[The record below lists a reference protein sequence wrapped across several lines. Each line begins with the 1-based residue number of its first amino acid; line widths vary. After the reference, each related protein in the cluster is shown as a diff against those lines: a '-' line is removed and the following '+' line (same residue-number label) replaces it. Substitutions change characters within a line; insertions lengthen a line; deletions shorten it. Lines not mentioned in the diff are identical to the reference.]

1 MEDKLIVK
9 DATKRSILRWI
20 HIVFSIP
27 ILGYIY
33 SPFEEI
39 PKYAA
44 RVRFVVVP
52 VMLLS
57 GFWMWKGHVLRRLI
71 FANEPSGKEVSRF
84 VSVLAKRPRTLPPL
98 PIRQPA
104 GETWQVKVIGVT
116 GRFALSVH
124 RRLGRTLV
132 YPNEVVEKNLGVS
145 ATARNWNTI
154 SAICDILKGR

>member
-1 MEDKLIVK
+1 MEDNLIMK

-57 GFWMWKGHVLRRLI
+57 GFWMGKGHILRRLI
-71 FANEPSGKEVSRF
+71 S
-84 VSVLAKRPRTLPPL
+84 KR
-98 PIRQPA
+98 
-104 GETWQVKVIGVT
+104 
-116 GRFALSVH
+116 
-124 RRLGRTLV
+124 
-132 YPNEVVEKNLGVS
+132 S
-145 ATARNWNTI
+145 A
-154 SAICDILKGR
+154 